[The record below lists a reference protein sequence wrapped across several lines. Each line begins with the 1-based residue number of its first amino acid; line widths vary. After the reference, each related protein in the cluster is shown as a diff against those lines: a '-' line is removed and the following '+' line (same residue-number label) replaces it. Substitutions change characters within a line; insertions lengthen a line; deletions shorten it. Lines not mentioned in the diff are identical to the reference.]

1 MTVYFSSLLIMRRMV
16 NWRGKP
22 LDAELRGYVLGAL
35 PAVASLQPRRL
46 FRDARA
52 ACAPRAAARRNA
64 ACEQQSRA
72 RSVRIG
78 VPGAERA
85 TRPRPRAV
93 HNAGLALLSS
103 FLLAGILYELAL
115 HGAALSQ
122 TGVLHT
128 AWVMFCDPSPHVMR
142 NGRLL
147 FLYYLNYI
155 TKYLELSDTV
165 LLCLRGKPLPFL
177 HVYHHAATLV
187 LCWTQLAAKS
197 SVQWVPIV
205 LNLMVHVPMYY
216 YYAVRAAPEP
226 RKAAPDPP
234 RPPQVATLGLRPWW
248 KKHLTSAQIIQFCLD
263 VPATAIA
270 TTLKARPRACRLACD
285 VADHVAADERGVQVG
300 LVRRHEHGLRLRL
313 ALCRV
318 LRHRPAAELLGA
330 CGAGSA
336 ACTGDSLTP
345 CTPRAVPVHRLLHP
359 DLQARRGEAAPGQ
372 ARRRAQEDKVSEGGA
387 GGVTARVVTSEAL
400 CAHVASLKA
409 AFPRAKS

>member
-1 MTVYFSSLLIMRRMV
+1 M
-16 NWRGKP
+16 
-22 LDAELRGYVLGAL
+22 
-35 PAVASLQPRRL
+35 
-46 FRDARA
+46 
-52 ACAPRAAARRNA
+52 
-64 ACEQQSRA
+64 
-72 RSVRIG
+72 
-78 VPGAERA
+78 
-85 TRPRPRAV
+85 

-115 HGAALSQ
+115 HGVALAS
-122 TGVLHT
+122 TGPLHM

-216 YYAVRAAPEP
+216 YYAVRPSPAPRAAAADAP
-226 RKAAPDPP
+226 RAS
-234 RPPQVATLGLRPWW
+234 QVATLGLRPWW

-270 TTLKARPRACRLACD
+270 TTLKVCSCSLRCARLVCAEPTRL
-285 VADHVAADERGVQVG
+285 ADERRVQVG

-318 LRHRPAAELLGA
+318 LRHRPVAELSGA
-330 CGAGSA
+330 
-336 ACTGDSLTP
+336 
-345 CTPRAVPVHRLLHP
+345 PV
-359 DLQARRGEAAPGQ
+359 AR
-372 ARRRAQEDKVSEGGA
+372 
-387 GGVTARVVTSEAL
+387 ARVARLFSRAIRSQFLFIDFFIQTYKRG
-400 CAHVASLKA
+400 VAKRRQAKEKA
-409 AFPRAKS
+409 GKKTK